1 MYVYLTGS
9 VGLFVPFNPL
19 VCISGVRT
27 ELRLQREKCLIVT
40 EVVRKPHT
48 FIYACFLIVTCVM
61 TGVRCV
67 WGPSSNVKRLII

>member
-19 VCISGVRT
+19 VCISSIRT
-27 ELRLQREKCLIVT
+27 ELRRQREKCLIVT